1 MLKSSGRNQK
11 FVSLLLPLLLLLAA
25 SCAGLLSGCSST
37 EHSGNLDKLAGSW
50 NCHETPLED
59 KNRYSGYLSME
70 IEDTGN
76 FTMYDAEAGNPGI
89 QGHIESLSE
98 DSMVLNCTDDED
110 FDPPTGWDK
119 MNRKQEIHYHWDG
132 DSLCLT
138 YGTGD
143 DAITLVWD
151 READLQ

>member
-1 MLKSSGRNQK
+1 MLKTSGRKQNHP
-11 FVSLLLPLLLLLAA
+11 FLLLPLLLLLTA
-25 SCAGLLSGCSST
+25 SCIVLLSGCSD
-37 EHSGNLDKLAGSW
+37 SGSSDSLDKFVGSW

-70 IEDTGN
+70 IEDTGD

-89 QGHIESLSE
+89 KGHIESLTE
-98 DSMVLNCTDDED
+98 DSMVLNCSDDED

-119 MNRKQEIHYHWDG
+119 MDRKQEIRYHWDG

-138 YGTGD
+138 YGSGD

-151 READLQ
+151 REEEL